1 MSELIKD
8 IWLYFAKFPLHEGV
22 MKNFRSTNSKTP
34 GYSDFKTEVE
44 NLAVNSLIPE
54 LKNYLLSVNTPAI
67 LEYVK
72 NVDSRFL
79 FVEYGDL
86 NTNENAY
93 KAKDI
98 DFALNIYIAS
108 PFSYKQFDF
117 VDETLIMQQNLL
129 YLQQMLEIMETD
141 SNESCSFKKMLD
153 FPVQITP
160 IEPIN
165 FYENIGWSA
174 RFTSKRNDLLIEY

>member
-22 MKNFRSTNSKTP
+22 MKNFRNTNSKTP
-34 GYSDFKTEVE
+34 GYSAFKTEVE
-44 NLAVNSLIPE
+44 NIAINSLIPE
-54 LKNYLLSVNTPAI
+54 LQNYILSVNTPAI
-67 LEYVK
+67 LEHVK
-72 NVDSRFL
+72 NMENRFL
-79 FVEYGDL
+79 FIEYGDL
-86 NTNENAY
+86 STTENVY
-93 KAKDI
+93 KAKNS
-98 DFALNIYIAS
+98 DFALNIYVAS

-117 VDETLIMQQNLL
+117 VDETIIMQQNLI
-129 YLQQMLEIMETD
+129 YLQQILEIMEID
-141 SNESCSFKKMLD
+141 SAESCSFKKLLE

-174 RFTSKRNDLLIEY
+174 RFTSTRNDLLIEY